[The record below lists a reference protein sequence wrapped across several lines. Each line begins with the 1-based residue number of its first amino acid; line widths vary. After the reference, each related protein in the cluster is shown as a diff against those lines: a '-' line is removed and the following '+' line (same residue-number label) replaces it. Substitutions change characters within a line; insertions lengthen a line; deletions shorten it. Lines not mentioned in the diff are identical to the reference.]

1 MFFSLCWVLCAEVRS
16 ERWIWFHTTR
26 WSAHVWITGRSHCS
40 STKTWRKLRRTSC
53 QGEILWLTARWSMLV
68 RKAINGAGRYR
79 SLRKGFKLLR
89 GDKRCVDYTYNWLH
103 VPYHHISPYI
113 TLGIHWISWVK
124 WCGPW
129 VTISECRVFGGSTMG
144 QARLK
149 NLIQESQEM
158 SLLDGILY
166 IATMTSVRRRW
177 SLVLKLWGGLRRRKL
192 KVDTDAGA
200 SFFLHVAVQS
210 RKKLVTLLVLI
221 QLVTSEHQVN
231 SCKIYGLW
239 WRC

>member
-79 SLRKGFKLLR
+79 SLRKGFKLLK

-113 TLGIHWISWVK
+113 TIYHHIS
-124 WCGPW
+124 PYI
-129 VTISECRVFGGSTMG
+129 TIYHPGNPLNFMG
-144 QARLK
+144 
-149 NLIQESQEM
+149 EM
-158 SLLDGILY
+158 
-166 IATMTSVRRRW
+166 MW
-177 SLVLKLWGGLRRRKL
+177 SLGHHFWMPGFWWINDGPSPTEKLDPGIPRDVAARWHFVHRHHDLRSQTLEPGSEALGRAETEETEGWHWCWGFILFACCCSIPEK
-192 KVDTDAGA
+192 
-200 SFFLHVAVQS
+200 
-210 RKKLVTLLVLI
+210 
-221 QLVTSEHQVN
+221 N
-231 SCKIYGLW
+231 W
-239 WRC
+239 WPCWFWFNW

>member
-1 MFFSLCWVLCAEVRS
+1 
-16 ERWIWFHTTR
+16 
-26 WSAHVWITGRSHCS
+26 
-40 STKTWRKLRRTSC
+40 
-53 QGEILWLTARWSMLV
+53 
-68 RKAINGAGRYR
+68 
-79 SLRKGFKLLR
+79 
-89 GDKRCVDYTYNWLH
+89 
-103 VPYHHISPYI
+103 
-113 TLGIHWISWVK
+113 
-124 WCGPW
+124 
-129 VTISECRVFGGSTMG
+129 MG

-239 WRC
+239 